1 MNRVTERFK
10 KMMFAS
16 MGVYVLDIIVGLLFF
31 MFETFNDRVSCV
43 ILGALI
49 LVHGLFFM
57 IRYIYDGLGKKVFAI
72 DVIFGVIAIILG
84 LFIVFVP
91 IEFVSY
97 YLLLFGIGLC
107 VIGLE
112 MFTFGM
118 VFMKKREETFPLI
131 SATGILVIV
140 MGILAIINPFKQF
153 VLTIRLISYFAIATG
168 LFGCSCSSLFN
179 RRTRA
184 ILDMYK

>member
-57 IRYIYDGLGKKVFAI
+57 IR
-72 DVIFGVIAIILG
+72 
-84 LFIVFVP
+84 
-91 IEFVSY
+91 
-97 YLLLFGIGLC
+97 
-107 VIGLE
+107 
-112 MFTFGM
+112 
-118 VFMKKREETFPLI
+118 
-131 SATGILVIV
+131 
-140 MGILAIINPFKQF
+140 
-153 VLTIRLISYFAIATG
+153 
-168 LFGCSCSSLFN
+168 
-179 RRTRA
+179 
-184 ILDMYK
+184 